1 MIVPF
6 ILFLFVR
13 MRTRV
18 CVSVYLKGVFFW
30 ADQALGKGHKGGDYD
45 CGCISYPV
53 LCNTLPPDVQ
63 AYKQPMS
70 VGEEFGNSGWVLL
83 A

>member
-1 MIVPF
+1 MPF
-6 ILFLFVR
+6 IFICAHVHTCVCL
-13 MRTRV
+13 
-18 CVSVYLKGVFFW
+18 CVSERSIFW
-30 ADQALGKGHKGGDYD
+30 GDQALGKGHKGGDYD